1 MDNLSYCLK
10 CKNKK
15 EMTNVQLKTNK
26 KGVKYLQ
33 SNCKD
38 CNCKMNKF
46 ISSNTKIDV
55 VNESSNENS
64 SGSTE

>member
-1 MDNLSYCLK
+1 MENTSYCLK
-10 CKNKK
+10 CKSKK

-26 KGVKYLQ
+26 KGVKYLK

-46 ISSNTKIDV
+46 ISSNYKIDV
-55 VNESSNENS
+55 VNNESSS
-64 SGSTE
+64 VSTE